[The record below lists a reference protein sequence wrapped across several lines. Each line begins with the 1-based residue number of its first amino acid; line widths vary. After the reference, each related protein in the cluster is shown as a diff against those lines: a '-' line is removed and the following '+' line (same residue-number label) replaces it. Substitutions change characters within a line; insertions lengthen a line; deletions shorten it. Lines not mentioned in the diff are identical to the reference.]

1 MLSKKA
7 EKDERTIFIEN
18 QSYRYGYIVLN
29 FGILI
34 DIIYRSFRLNEAS
47 WDLFGLIFL
56 SGLVTTVYQYNRKI
70 FTKNWIKS
78 ILLLIIITAISA
90 VIITLLIPMIKRLL

>member
-70 FTKNWIKS
+70 FTKNWIRS

-90 VIITLLIPMIKRLL
+90 VIITLLIPMIKRLS

>member
-1 MLSKKA
+1 MSVNKI
-7 EKDERTIFIEN
+7 EKDERTTFIEN

-34 DIIYRSFRLNEAS
+34 NIMYRSFRLNEAP

-56 SGLVTTVYQYNRKI
+56 GGLVTTAYQYRYKI
-70 FTKNWIKS
+70 FTKKWTKD
-78 ILLLIIITAISA
+78 ILLLIVISA
-90 VIITLLIPMIKRLL
+90 IVAVIVMFIVQRIQ

>member
-1 MLSKKA
+1 MLVKKI
-7 EKDERTIFIEN
+7 EKDERTTFIEN
-18 QSYRYGYIVLN
+18 QSYKYGYIILN

-34 DIIYRSFRLNEAS
+34 NIIYRSSRLNEAP

-56 SGLVTTVYQYNRKI
+56 SGLVTTLYQYKHRI

-78 ILLLIIITAISA
+78 ILLLVIISAIIA
-90 VIITLLIPMIKRLL
+90 VIITMFFQRI

>member
-1 MLSKKA
+1 MLTKNN
-7 EKDERTIFIEN
+7 EKDERTTFIEN
-18 QSYRYGYIVLN
+18 QSYKYGYIILT

-34 DIIYRSFRLNEAS
+34 NIIYRSFRLNEAP

-56 SGLVTTVYQYNRKI
+56 SGLVTTVYQYKHKI

-78 ILLLIIITAISA
+78 IVLLVLFSAIIA
-90 VIITLLIPMIKRLL
+90 VTIALFIQSI

>member
-1 MLSKKA
+1 MLSKKV

-18 QSYRYGYIVLN
+18 QSYRYGYMVLN

-34 DIIYRSFRLNEAS
+34 DIMYRSFRLNEAS

-56 SGLVTTVYQYNRKI
+56 SGLVTTAYQYKRKI

-78 ILLLIIITAISA
+78 ILLIIIFTAISA

>member
-1 MLSKKA
+1 MLVKQI
-7 EKDERTIFIEN
+7 EKDERTTFIEN
-18 QSYRYGYIVLN
+18 ESYKYGYIILN

-34 DIIYRSFRLNEAS
+34 NIIYRSFKLNEAP

-56 SGLVTTVYQYNRKI
+56 SGLVTTIHQYKHKI

-78 ILLLIIITAISA
+78 ILLLVIVTATIAA
-90 VIITLLIPMIKRLL
+90 VITMLI

>member
-1 MLSKKA
+1 MRLKKI
-7 EKDERTIFIEN
+7 EKDERTVFIEN
-18 QSYRYGYIVLN
+18 QSYKYGCAILN

-34 DIIYRSFRLNEAS
+34 DIIYRSVRFNEAS

-56 SGLVTTVYQYNRKI
+56 SGLVTTVYQYKQKI

-78 ILLLIIITAISA
+78 ILILIIITAILS
-90 VIITLLIPMIKRLL
+90 VILTLFIKAL